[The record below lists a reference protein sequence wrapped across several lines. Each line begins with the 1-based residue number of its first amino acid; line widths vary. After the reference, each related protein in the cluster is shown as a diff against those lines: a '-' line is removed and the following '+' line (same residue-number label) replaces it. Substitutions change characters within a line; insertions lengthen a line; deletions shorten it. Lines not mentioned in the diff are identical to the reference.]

1 MHKKLIV
8 EVNKRIAFKHRMAY
22 EKEQERLRKIHEEQQ
37 QKNNSKPITKRDTP
51 ESMDTRN
58 QSTLQSEGLN
68 VSDMSASGPAS
79 EEMKMSLGG
88 SQVREVSGYSSRFE
102 KNFKNIESAFGDSH

>member
-37 QKNNSKPITKRDTP
+37 QLNNSKSITKRDTP
-51 ESMDTRN
+51 ESMDPRN

-68 VSDMSASGPAS
+68 VSDISASQPS
-79 EEMKMSLGG
+79 NMKMSIGE